1 MTSKKLCDAEINE
14 AFILGDSLVAA
25 IDSIDR
31 RLEDLSEYSVENL
44 NQIVFTLNQIIER
57 FGGTA
62 DPDIILEVEIT
73 PDDIANNKNVIFF
86 SQDPMID
93 VKIDWGD

>member
-44 NQIVFTLNQIIER
+44 N
-57 FGGTA
+57 
-62 DPDIILEVEIT
+62 
-73 PDDIANNKNVIFF
+73 
-86 SQDPMID
+86 
-93 VKIDWGD
+93 